1 MEKYRFPR
9 KHLLKYLK
17 SKSEIPAVNSIYIH
31 IPFCRRKCPYCDFY
45 SITAK
50 QDLLESYLK
59 AVSAEILQ
67 WKDAIDLSRTETV
80 YVGGGTPGLLNPGQ
94 LKRLFEAI
102 FSAAG
107 SHIKEITVEA
117 NPESLNKERLAALK
131 EIGAIRISL
140 GVQSFNP
147 KTLTFLGRI
156 HTERA
161 AFNAASMIKE
171 YGFDLNLDFIYG
183 VPGEPLASWEK
194 TLSTAVELRPDSVSC
209 YALSVKG
216 KSFRGMP
223 IKSEEKYFEE
233 YMLAV
238 SFLKEHGYQHYEVSN
253 WALPGKEC
261 RHNLNYWMRNNYL
274 GIGPAAASLIDSIR
288 FTCKRDLDSF
298 LNSAPLFY
306 FEELNQEQIKME
318 KIYLGLRTSL
328 GVDVGEIK
336 PELRDQYI
344 NLGLLEVEQGRIRT
358 TDRGM
363 FVLDSLVLNLL
374 G

>member
-253 WALPGKEC
+253 WALPGKVC

-288 FTCKRDLDSF
+288 FTCKPDLDSF
-298 LNSAPLFY
+298 LNSAPMFY

-328 GVDVGEIK
+328 GVDEGEIK
-336 PELRDQYI
+336 PELREQYI
-344 NLGLLEVEQGRIRT
+344 NLGLLEVEQGRIRA

-374 G
+374 